1 MKVHKSLDNSPI
13 APWILLP
20 LRLFLG
26 VTFLYA
32 GIQKF
37 TDPQFLHPA
46 TIGFIGRQMLAYA
59 KGSPI
64 GGFLTSVVVP
74 HALLFGYLVAFG
86 EIAIGLGVLFGFL
99 LRPAAFFGMLLSLI
113 FFLSV
118 TWHVYPYFY
127 GADIVFVFGW
137 LTLLLNGPLNTGLP
151 TLDAYLTLHFL
162 PRFSPERQTGL
173 AGALHFILG
182 TTPERSRDQNL
193 DDITES
199 LPVVRGPQ
207 ARGQQQ
213 QQMRQQQRRQ
223 VAAQIEREKRRSF
236 LRGSLTGGAGILG
249 LGALFYV
256 VRALVLAY
264 ENTGTDQ
271 TTVTSAPTQS
281 ASTPTASA
289 SDATATPTT
298 NPTSA
303 KPVQGTIAQVK
314 AVPSNSATN
323 FTIPSSGDPGILIHL
338 DGGHF
343 VAYDALCTHAGC
355 QVDYDP
361 SQQLIVCPCHGAA
374 FDPAKAAAVVQGPA
388 PTPLAPVSIHVDSAT
403 GAITLA

>member
-1 MKVHKSLDNSPI
+1 MKVHKSLDNAHI
-13 APWILLP
+13 APWVLLP
-20 LRLFLG
+20 LRLFLA

-37 TDPQFLHPA
+37 TDPQFLHPGSV
-46 TIGFIGRQMLAYA
+46 GFIGKQMLAYA

-74 HALLFGYLVAFG
+74 HALFFGYLVAFG

-151 TLDAYLTLHFL
+151 TLDEYLTLHFL
-162 PRFSPERQTGL
+162 PRFSPERQSGL
-173 AGALHFILG
+173 VGAMHFILG
-182 TTPERSRDQNL
+182 TTPERLQDREL
-193 DDITES
+193 DDITET
-199 LPVVRGPQ
+199 LPVVRGQ
-207 ARGQQQ
+207 QVRGQQQ

-223 VAAQIEREKRRSF
+223 IAAQIEREKRRSF
-236 LRGSLTGGAGILG
+236 LRGSLTGGASILG

-256 VRALVLAY
+256 VRSLVLGY
-264 ENTGTDQ
+264 ENTGADQ
-271 TTVTSAPTQS
+271 TSVTGAPTQS
-281 ASTPTASA
+281 ASTPTSSA
-289 SDATATPTT
+289 GAAKATPTAD
-298 NPTSA
+298 PTPA
-303 KPVQGTIAQVK
+303 KPAKGTIAQVK

-361 SQQLIVCPCHGAA
+361 GQQLIVCPCHGAA
-374 FDPAKAAAVVQGPA
+374 YDPAKAAAVVQGPA
-388 PTPLAPVSIHVDSAT
+388 PTPLAPVSIRVDSAT
-403 GAITLA
+403 GAVILA

>member
-1 MKVHKSLDNSPI
+1 MKVHKSFYNSLTPS
-13 APWILLP
+13 WVLLP

-37 TDPQFLHPA
+37 TDPQFLHPG
-46 TIGFIGRQMLAYA
+46 TIGFIGRQMFAYA

-74 HALLFGYLVAFG
+74 HALLFGLLVAFG
-86 EIAIGLGVLFGFL
+86 EIAIGLGILFGFL

-151 TLDAYLTLHFL
+151 TLDEYLTLHFL

-173 AGALHFILG
+173 AGALRFILG
-182 TTPERSRDQNL
+182 TTPERLKDREL
-193 DDITES
+193 DDITETM
-199 LPVVRGPQ
+199 PVVRGQ
-207 ARGQQQ
+207 QVRGQQQ

-223 VAAQIEREKRRSF
+223 ITAQIEREKRRSF
-236 LRGSLTGGAGILG
+236 LRGSLTGGASILG
-249 LGALFYV
+249 LGALIYV
-256 VRALVLAY
+256 FRALINGY
-264 ENTGTDQ
+264 ENMGTDQ
-271 TTVTSAPTQS
+271 TPASGSSTPQATSTPPGSGSDNGA
-281 ASTPTASA
+281 TPTAS
-289 SDATATPTT
+289 SS
-298 NPTSA
+298 SA
-303 KPVQGTIAQVK
+303 GSTGAIAQVK
-314 AVPSNSATN
+314 AVPANSATN
-323 FTIPSSGDPGILIHL
+323 FTIPSSGDPGILVHL
-338 DGGHF
+338 NNGQF

-355 QVDYDP
+355 QVSYDP
-361 SQQLIVCPCHGAA
+361 SQQLLACPCHGAA

>member
-1 MKVHKSLDNSPI
+1 MKVHKSLDNAQS
-13 APWILLP
+13 APWVLLP

-26 VTFLYA
+26 LTFLYA

-37 TDPQFLHPA
+37 TDPQFLHPG

-74 HALLFGYLVAFG
+74 HAQLFGYLVAFG

-118 TWHVYPYFY
+118 TWHVSPYFY
-127 GADIVFVFGW
+127 GADIVFVFAW

-151 TLDAYLTLHFL
+151 TLDAYLTLRVL
-162 PRFSPERQTGL
+162 PRFSPERQTVL

-182 TTPERSRDQNL
+182 TTPERSHDPDL

-199 LPVVRGPQ
+199 LPAVKGT
-207 ARGQQQ
+207 QQR
-213 QQMRQQQRRQ
+213 QQMRQQQQRQ
-223 VAAQIEREKRRSF
+223 IAAHIDQEKRRSF
-236 LRGSLTGGAGILG
+236 LRGSLAGGAGILG
-249 LGALFYV
+249 LGALLYV
-256 VRALVLAY
+256 ARSLVLGY

-271 TTVTSAPTQS
+271 TTVTSAPTRS

-289 SDATATPTT
+289 IDAKATPTAD
-298 NPTSA
+298 PTPA
-303 KPVQGTIAQVK
+303 KPIKGTIAHVK
-314 AVPSNSATN
+314 AVPNNSAKN

-361 SQQLIVCPCHGAA
+361 DQQLIVCPCHGAA
-374 FDPAKAAAVVQGPA
+374 YDPAKAAAVVQGPA
-388 PTPLAPVSIHVDSAT
+388 PTPLDPVSIRVDSAT
-403 GAITLA
+403 GAIILA

>member
-1 MKVHKSLDNSPI
+1 MKVHKSLDNTHI
-13 APWILLP
+13 APWVLLP
-20 LRLFLG
+20 LRLFFA

-37 TDPQFLHPA
+37 TDPQFLHPG

-182 TTPERSRDQNL
+182 TTPERSHDPDL

-199 LPVVRGPQ
+199 LPIVGGSQMQR
-207 ARGQQQ
+207 
-213 QQMRQQQRRQ
+213 QQMRQQQQRQ
-223 VAAQIEREKRRSF
+223 IASRIEQEKRRSF
-236 LRGSLTGGAGILG
+236 LRGSLTGGAGIFG
-249 LGALFYV
+249 LG
-256 VRALVLAY
+256 
-264 ENTGTDQ
+264 
-271 TTVTSAPTQS
+271 
-281 ASTPTASA
+281 
-289 SDATATPTT
+289 
-298 NPTSA
+298 
-303 KPVQGTIAQVK
+303 
-314 AVPSNSATN
+314 
-323 FTIPSSGDPGILIHL
+323 
-338 DGGHF
+338 
-343 VAYDALCTHAGC
+343 
-355 QVDYDP
+355 
-361 SQQLIVCPCHGAA
+361 
-374 FDPAKAAAVVQGPA
+374 
-388 PTPLAPVSIHVDSAT
+388 
-403 GAITLA
+403 

>member
-1 MKVHKSLDNSPI
+1 
-13 APWILLP
+13 
-20 LRLFLG
+20 
-26 VTFLYA
+26 
-32 GIQKF
+32 
-37 TDPQFLHPA
+37 
-46 TIGFIGRQMLAYA
+46 MLAYA

-118 TWHVYPYFY
+118 TWHVSPYFY

-173 AGALHFILG
+173 ARAMHFILG
-182 TTPERSRDQNL
+182 TTSERSHDPDL

-199 LPVVRGPQ
+199 LPAV
-207 ARGQQQ
+207 RGQQVQ
-213 QQMRQQQRRQ
+213 RQQMGPQQQRQQMRQQQQHQMATR
-223 VAAQIEREKRRSF
+223 IEQEKRRSF
-236 LRGSLTGGAGILG
+236 LRGSLTGGVGILG

-256 VRALVLAY
+256 VRTLVLAY
-264 ENTGTDQ
+264 EATGADQ
-271 TTVTSAPTQS
+271 TAVTGAPTQS

-289 SDATATPTT
+289 SATKAAPTADPTP
-298 NPTSA
+298 A
-303 KPVQGTIAQVK
+303 KPVKGTIAQVK

-374 FDPAKAAAVVQGPA
+374 YDPAKAAAVVQGPA
-388 PTPLAPVSIHVDSAT
+388 PTPLAPVSIRVDSAT
-403 GAITLA
+403 GAIILA

>member
-1 MKVHKSLDNSPI
+1 MKVHKSLYNSPI
-13 APWILLP
+13 ASWVLLP

-37 TDPQFLHPA
+37 TDPQFLHPG
-46 TIGFIGRQMLAYA
+46 TIGFIGKQMLAYA

-86 EIAIGLGVLFGFL
+86 EIAIGLGVLLGFL

-137 LTLLLNGPLNTGLP
+137 LTLLLNGPLNTGLS
-151 TLDAYLTLHFL
+151 TLDEYLTLRFL

-173 AGALHFILG
+173 VGALHFILG
-182 TTPERSRDQNL
+182 TTPERSRDPDL

-199 LPVVRGPQ
+199 LPVVK
-207 ARGQQQ
+207 GQQVPR
-213 QQMRQQQRRQ
+213 QQMRQQQQRQ
-223 VAAQIEREKRRSF
+223 IAARMEQEKRRSF
-236 LRGSLTGGAGILG
+236 LRGSLAGGAGILG
-249 LGALFYV
+249 LGALLYV
-256 VRALVLAY
+256 VRTLVLGY

-271 TTVTSAPTQS
+271 TTVTGAPTQS
-281 ASTPTASA
+281 VSTPTS
-289 SDATATPTT
+289 STGDAKATPTAD
-298 NPTSA
+298 PTPA
-303 KPVQGTIAQVK
+303 KPVKGTIAQVK

-361 SQQLIVCPCHGAA
+361 DQQLIVCPCHGAA
-374 FDPAKAAAVVQGPA
+374 YDPAKAAEVVQGPA
-388 PTPLAPVSIHVDSAT
+388 PAPLDPVSIRVDSAT
-403 GAITLA
+403 GAIILA

>member
-236 LRGSLTGGAGILG
+236 LRGSLTGGASILG
-249 LGALFYV
+249 LGALIYV
-256 VRALVLAY
+256 VRALINGY
-264 ENTGTDQ
+264 ENMGTDQ
-271 TTVTSAPTQS
+271 TS
-281 ASTPTASA
+281 ASGSGTSQGTSTPTSSGGDNGATPTASSA
-289 SDATATPTT
+289 SAGTT
-298 NPTSA
+298 GA
-303 KPVQGTIAQVK
+303 IAQVK
-314 AVPSNSATN
+314 AVPANSATT
-323 FTIPSSGDPGILIHL
+323 FTIPSSGDPGILVHL
-338 DGGHF
+338 NNGHF

-388 PTPLAPVSIHVDSAT
+388 PTPLAPVSIRVDSAT
-403 GAITLA
+403 GAIILA

>member
-1 MKVHKSLDNSPI
+1 MKVHKSLDNTHI
-13 APWILLP
+13 APWVLLP
-20 LRLFLG
+20 LRLFFA

-37 TDPQFLHPA
+37 TDPQFLHPG

-64 GGFLTSVVVP
+64 GGLLTGVVVP

-173 AGALHFILG
+173 AGVLHFILG
-182 TTPERSRDQNL
+182 TTPERSRDPNL

-199 LPVVRGPQ
+199 LPIVGGPQ
-207 ARGQQQ
+207 MQR
-213 QQMRQQQRRQ
+213 QQMRQQQQRQ
-223 VAAQIEREKRRSF
+223 IAARIEQEKRRSF

-271 TTVTSAPTQS
+271 TTVTGAPTQS

-289 SDATATPTT
+289 SDAKSAPTADPTP
-298 NPTSA
+298 A
-303 KPVQGTIAQVK
+303 KPVKGTIAQVK
-314 AVPSNSATN
+314 AVPSNSAKN
-323 FTIPSSGDPGILIHL
+323 FTIASSGDPGILIHL

-374 FDPAKAAAVVQGPA
+374 YDPAKAAEVVQGPA
-388 PTPLAPVSIHVDSAT
+388 PTPLAPVSIRVDSAT
-403 GAITLA
+403 GAIILA